1 MPRGV
6 PRAIPK
12 NPGPY
17 HARTPVLE
25 YKPPPPRTPIA
36 PSKPIAPNAQ
46 SRVKLQRG
54 ARGIGIYVMG
64 ACAFGMAFYMSRLG
78 VSLYKSKDVE
88 ADYSPSAQRDVAD
101 VYDTTAGGF
110 DAEVGL
116 SEKIGGVI
124 RARKEMSAMVK
135 GHVLEVSCGT
145 ARNLGYYGFDK
156 IKSLT
161 LIDLSPQMVEEAR
174 KKWNILNPG
183 KAAENVPI
191 RFLQGDCIGDMP
203 EPPTTQED
211 AKKSGTAFTPGL
223 TKGYDTIVQ
232 TMGLCST
239 AQPVELLKNLSK
251 HLDHSNPDARIL
263 LLEHGRSYIG
273 WLNKLLDMNA
283 PQHADKHGCWWNR
296 DIGQLIE
303 ESGLEVVKERRKQ
316 FGTVWIFELKPKTVT
331 QSIQEKAEQVG
342 EKLQEQVQT
351 QKTPQAHESATKAM
365 ENTTIMSGFQD
376 ESQRAL
382 RSRVQIPPGGLVSA
396 PAPLCAFLQLEA

>member
-12 NPGPY
+12 KPGPY
-17 HARTPVLE
+17 HARSPVLE
-25 YKPPPPRTPIA
+25 YRAPPPRTPIA
-36 PSKPIAPNAQ
+36 PSKPVAANNAQ

-64 ACAFGMAFYMSRLG
+64 ACAFGMAFYMSRLA

-88 ADYSPSAQRDVAD
+88 ADYSPSAQRDVAN

-116 SEKIGGVI
+116 SERIGGVI
-124 RARKEMSAMVK
+124 RARKQMSAMVK

-183 KAAENVPI
+183 KVAENVPI

-203 EPPTTQED
+203 EPPTTQGD
-211 AKKSGTAFTPGL
+211 ASKSNTAFTPGL

-273 WLNKLLDMNA
+273 WVNKLLDSYA

-331 QSIQEKAEQVG
+331 QTLKDKAEQVG

-351 QKTPQAHESATKAM
+351 QTAPRGWLSW
-365 ENTTIMSGFQD
+365 MSK
-376 ESQRAL
+376 
-382 RSRVQIPPGGLVSA
+382 
-396 PAPLCAFLQLEA
+396 

>member
-12 NPGPY
+12 KPGPY
-17 HARTPVLE
+17 HARTSVLE
-25 YKPPPPRTPIA
+25 YRAPPPRTPIA
-36 PSKPIAPNAQ
+36 PSKPVAANNAQ

-64 ACAFGMAFYMSRLG
+64 ACAFGMAFYMSRLA
-78 VSLYKSKDVE
+78 VSLYKSKDVQ
-88 ADYSPSAQRDVAD
+88 ADHSPSAQRDVAN

-116 SEKIGGVI
+116 SERIGGVI
-124 RARKEMSAMVK
+124 RARKQMSAMVK

-183 KAAENVPI
+183 KVAENVPI

-203 EPPTTQED
+203 EPPTTQGD
-211 AKKSGTAFTPGL
+211 ASKSNTAFTPGL

-273 WLNKLLDMNA
+273 WVNKLLDSYA

-331 QSIQEKAEQVG
+331 QTLTAKAEQVG
-342 EKLQEQVQT
+342 EELHEQVQT
-351 QKTPQAHESATKAM
+351 QTTPQGWLSW
-365 ENTTIMSGFQD
+365 MSK
-376 ESQRAL
+376 
-382 RSRVQIPPGGLVSA
+382 
-396 PAPLCAFLQLEA
+396 

>member
-6 PRAIPK
+6 PRTIAK
-12 NPGPY
+12 KPGPY
-17 HARTPVLE
+17 HARSPVPQ
-25 YKPPPPRTPIA
+25 YRAPPPRTPIGSNA
-36 PSKPIAPNAQ
+36 NPAGPAANAQ
-46 SRVKLQRG
+46 SRIKLQRG
-54 ARGIGIYVMG
+54 ARGVGIYVMG
-64 ACAFGMAFYMSRLG
+64 ACAFGMAFYMSG
-78 VSLYKSKDVE
+78 IAVSLYKSRDVHG
-88 ADYSPSAQRDVAD
+88 DHSPSAQRDVAG

-110 DAEVGL
+110 DAEVNF
-116 SEKIGGVI
+116 SEKVGGVI
-124 RARKEMSAMVK
+124 KARKEMSAMVK
-135 GHVLEVSCGT
+135 GNVLEVSCGT
-145 ARNLGYYGFDK
+145 ARNLGYYSFDK

-174 KKWNILNPG
+174 KKWDILNPG

-203 EPPTTQED
+203 EPPTGTQKD
-211 AKKSGTAFTPGL
+211 AKTGTAFTPGL
-223 TKGYDTIVQ
+223 NKGYDTIVQ

-273 WLNKLLDMNA
+273 WMNKLLDMTA

-303 ESGLEVVKERRKQ
+303 DSGLEVVRERRKQ

-331 QSIQEKAEQVG
+331 QSIKDKAEQVG
-342 EKLQEQVQT
+342 GKIEQEIQT
-351 QKTPQAHESATKAM
+351 Q
-365 ENTTIMSGFQD
+365 TTQNGWLSWMSK
-376 ESQRAL
+376 
-382 RSRVQIPPGGLVSA
+382 
-396 PAPLCAFLQLEA
+396 

>member
-6 PRAIPK
+6 PKAIPK
-12 NPGPY
+12 KPGPY
-17 HARTPVLE
+17 YARTPVLE

-36 PSKPIAPNAQ
+36 PSKPVAANAQ

-64 ACAFGMAFYMSRLG
+64 ACAFGMAFYTSRLA
-78 VSLYKSKDVE
+78 VSLYKSKDAQ
-88 ADYSPSAQRDVAD
+88 ADYSPSAQRDVAN

-110 DAEVGL
+110 DAEVNF
-116 SEKIGGVI
+116 SEKVGGVI

-174 KKWNILNPG
+174 KKWDILYSG
-183 KAAENVPI
+183 KVAQNVPI

-203 EPPTTQED
+203 EPPITQID
-211 AKKSGTAFTPGL
+211 ASKSGTAFTPGL
-223 TKGYDTIVQ
+223 TRGYDTIVQ

-316 FGTVWIFELKPKTVT
+316 FGTVWIFELRPKTVT
-331 QSIQEKAEQVG
+331 QSIKDKAEQAG
-342 EKLQEQVQT
+342 EQLHVQT
-351 QKTPQAHESATKAM
+351 QTSPQGWLSW
-365 ENTTIMSGFQD
+365 MSK
-376 ESQRAL
+376 
-382 RSRVQIPPGGLVSA
+382 
-396 PAPLCAFLQLEA
+396 